1 MTMRR
6 AALFMTPLLAMAAM
20 AAMAATALAYLQPPE
35 SVNDTVMTREEPVS
49 KDRPPFNPTPGG
61 HLGMLF
67 EKTILGVNV
76 LRLDIEVDAATAAQL
91 AKIRAKPDSVARAV
105 IEAPETWVHMEFL
118 RSTSQG
124 KFFGGIR
131 DNLAKARQ
139 AKFITPEHEKRVRA
153 QLPEWYGFLA
163 KRGVK
168 RGDVI
173 VYWIRGTAMKTTY
186 YDPQGAILFNLT
198 QEDPEARHGVLGSY
212 VAPGSD
218 FREGLIKS
226 LGR

>member
-1 MTMRR
+1 MRR
-6 AALFMTPLLAMAAM
+6 LLLFIAPLLVIAT
-20 AAMAATALAYLQPPE
+20 TALADFQPPE
-35 SVNDTVMTREEPVS
+35 SVTDTVMTREEPVS
-49 KDRPPFNPTPGG
+49 KDRPPFTPTPGG

-76 LRLDIEVDAATAAQL
+76 LHLDIEVDAATAAQL
-91 AKIRAKPDSVARAV
+91 TQVRANPDSVARTV
-105 IEAPETWVHMEFL
+105 IEAPEAWVHMEFL
-118 RSTSQG
+118 RSASQG

-139 AKFITPEHEKRVRA
+139 TKFITPEHEKQVRA

-168 RGDVI
+168 KGDVI
-173 VYWIRGTAMKTTY
+173 VYWMRGTAMKTTY
-186 YDPQGAILFNLT
+186 YDPQGAVLFNLT
-198 QEDPEARHGVLGSY
+198 QEDPEVRNGVLGSY
-212 VAPGSD
+212 LAPGSD